1 MQKRNGENPPININ
15 NKTERGPDH
24 FPFLGVKSSGIGVQG
39 IKYSIEAMTRR
50 KGSIINFKKQG
61 ILPYFLNI

>member
-1 MQKRNGENPPININ
+1 MQIN

-39 IKYSIEAMTRR
+39 IKYSIEAMTRI
-50 KGSIINFKKQG
+50 KGVILNLKK
-61 ILPYFLNI
+61 